1 MSRSFL
7 VRRSFPVPMAV
18 ILGLFL
24 LSFCAPLSQANLTE
38 SPDGGKLFLSC
49 IQDDECQLTSVA
61 SGEEVVSNS
70 IFASPAQP
78 ETVTLE
84 FEMDPRQVE
93 LALLPT
99 LLDSMILDLRFTGEV
114 SGYNKPEL
122 DVSLILGSSV
132 TEWNFEADF
141 VPSLS
146 TTSPYTLEDES
157 LNLNGDRVLWPDDP
171 VRLRMTFVLDRP
183 GTWELHL
190 RGASSMELQIPWS
203 EDVESRNSD
212 EPSSDLEPRSTEFET
227 VHYGALL
234 ETDRDCWTFTIEQ
247 HEVINIY
254 LVWETVPIEIQQSHG
269 MPDLIQPSGRLSNS
283 PEVIV
288 REDDDSTRTTYR
300 WRAMP
305 VGDYTFCF
313 GGTAGKFQP
322 YAWTGQLAFE
332 GAGPVTPADFD
343 GKAFYPAGSALL
355 GDEDAPVSLSRHS
368 SGFLFLSLLLFAG
381 FVFDGL
387 RNSTSSL
394 LRFGFFTPG
403 VLFLL
408 VGGILHPM
416 WALGDEVQSDTEI
429 QLDELIENRLQQLWD
444 ASYPGVPEQ
453 VLVTQTGSTW
463 GMLDGQRLE
472 LRLEVEEAIPLPD
485 GRWQL
490 IVPELQEL
498 RLDQVIFSQVNRGGS
513 QTTDEGMLEQ
523 QTVRFIL
530 LAGRSLLL
538 DMLMLEAMMVVDE
551 KPKSSIFHVDFDMVD
566 VPATGSVSVPAWGTR
581 PASVSEYDW
590 LLLQSAL
597 FPERISVSLCDC
609 DLDLLDVRFISSPG
623 FDANDL
629 PPFITV
635 ENASGLIPFATPV
648 GILGLM
654 LCTVSSRGEYTRRV
668 KAKKLASE
676 MFQENAKWD

>member
-247 HEVINIY
+247 HEVINI
-254 LVWETVPIEIQQSHG
+254 
-269 MPDLIQPSGRLSNS
+269 
-283 PEVIV
+283 
-288 REDDDSTRTTYR
+288 
-300 WRAMP
+300 
-305 VGDYTFCF
+305 
-313 GGTAGKFQP
+313 
-322 YAWTGQLAFE
+322 
-332 GAGPVTPADFD
+332 
-343 GKAFYPAGSALL
+343 
-355 GDEDAPVSLSRHS
+355 
-368 SGFLFLSLLLFAG
+368 
-381 FVFDGL
+381 
-387 RNSTSSL
+387 
-394 LRFGFFTPG
+394 
-403 VLFLL
+403 
-408 VGGILHPM
+408 
-416 WALGDEVQSDTEI
+416 
-429 QLDELIENRLQQLWD
+429 
-444 ASYPGVPEQ
+444 
-453 VLVTQTGSTW
+453 
-463 GMLDGQRLE
+463 
-472 LRLEVEEAIPLPD
+472 
-485 GRWQL
+485 
-490 IVPELQEL
+490 
-498 RLDQVIFSQVNRGGS
+498 
-513 QTTDEGMLEQ
+513 
-523 QTVRFIL
+523 
-530 LAGRSLLL
+530 
-538 DMLMLEAMMVVDE
+538 
-551 KPKSSIFHVDFDMVD
+551 
-566 VPATGSVSVPAWGTR
+566 
-581 PASVSEYDW
+581 
-590 LLLQSAL
+590 
-597 FPERISVSLCDC
+597 
-609 DLDLLDVRFISSPG
+609 
-623 FDANDL
+623 
-629 PPFITV
+629 
-635 ENASGLIPFATPV
+635 
-648 GILGLM
+648 
-654 LCTVSSRGEYTRRV
+654 
-668 KAKKLASE
+668 
-676 MFQENAKWD
+676 